1 MSFIQRVW
9 SRAPRVIGCT
19 MRPLILIAALTVTPL
34 TASADGAMGGTSVD
48 CYCTDTTGSR
58 IEIGEM
64 TCLHVDGK
72 TFMAQCQMA
81 LNVPIWRKVSDGCVM
96 SSLPQRVQPTLH
108 ARLVDAHVGPAVAQP
123 RMKRHIAA
131 PLRHRGVIGKTEDAR
146 ARDVGHHPL
155 AH

>member
-1 MSFIQRVW
+1 MID
-9 SRAPRVIGCT
+9 CT
-19 MRPLILIAALTVTPL
+19 MRPLILIAALAATSLP
-34 TASADGAMGGTSVD
+34 ASADGTMGGRTVD

-72 TFMAQCQMA
+72 TFMAQCRMA

-108 ARLVDAHVGPAVAQP
+108 ARLVDAHVRPAVAQP
-123 RMKRHIAA
+123 RMKRQFAA
-131 PLRHRGVIGKTEDAR
+131 PLRHRGVIGKSEDAR
-146 ARDVGHHPL
+146 ARDIGDHPL